1 MTRIVACGQWDAE
14 RARALEQLR
23 AAGYE
28 VEFTRESAGPLDCV
42 VERPPDILLFGVDSA
57 RPWEAGAL
65 KLVRRVHPLL
75 PLVIVT
81 ADGSVEERLRLEAVK
96 PAYVAVDPIE
106 SAELIEAIH
115 DLASRGARRGGS
127 ALRWRRPTRYGPAGG
142 RAAS

>member
-1 MTRIVACGQWDAE
+1 MTRIVACGQWNAE
-14 RARALEQLR
+14 RAQALEQLR

-28 VEFTRESAGPLDCV
+28 VEFTHGGRGPLDCV
-42 VERPPDILLFGVDSA
+42 VERPPDILLFGVDNE

-65 KLVRRVHPLL
+65 KLVRRVYPVL

-81 ADGSVEERLRLEAVK
+81 GDGSVEERLRLDVVK

-106 SAELIEAIH
+106 PAELLEAIH
-115 DLASRGARRGGS
+115 DLASRAARRGGP
-127 ALRWRRPTRYGPAGG
+127 LVRWRRPARFGPAGG